1 MVGRGAG
8 PGPLTVS
15 VRFSTVPLGCAGLF
29 MVPLSAFMLY
39 LTVRRDLRWES
50 SQADDHL
57 LRLFV
62 EGSVVYG
69 FSVGAAVVAVAFGY
83 LSFVAWWRIADPVAA
98 VAGPLGIGVHP
109 AILRGRMDWSEIE
122 SVSVVA
128 MRSRG
133 WKVGK
138 AIQLRL
144 HNGRGLWR
152 RRKILVQP
160 IDTDDGAD
168 ERFLDFAARYIP
180 ARSINRYLAEA

>member
-1 MVGRGAG
+1 MMGGEAEHRPQTA
-8 PGPLTVS
+8 S

-39 LTVRRDLRWES
+39 LTVRRDHGWGS
-50 SQADDHL
+50 SQADGHL

-62 EGSVVYG
+62 ESSVVYG
-69 FSVGAAVVAVAFGY
+69 LSVGAAVGAVAFGY
-83 LSFVAWWRIADPVAA
+83 LSFVTWWRVADPVAA
-98 VAGPLGIGVHP
+98 VAGPRGIGVHP
-109 AILRGRMDWSEIE
+109 AILRGRIVWNEIE
-122 SVSVVA
+122 SLSVVA

-133 WKVGK
+133 WRVGK

-160 IDTDDGAD
+160 IDFEDDAV
-168 ERFLDFAARYIP
+168 EHFLAFAARYLP
-180 ARSINRYLAEA
+180 ARSIKRHTP